1 MKCEEEK
8 LKMDYYW
15 THGLFN
21 YFNDAFT
28 KVAKVSTLQ
37 QARIPHIILVC
48 ELLGGFHLLWIEDYP
63 G

>member
-1 MKCEEEK
+1 
-8 LKMDYYW
+8 MDYYW

-28 KVAKVSTLQ
+28 KVAKFSTLQ
-37 QARIPHIILVC
+37 QARIPHIILIC
-48 ELLGGFHLLWIEDYP
+48 ELQGGFHLLWFEDYP